1 MTPEQMKIVVSE
13 IQARHNPREAGLAD
27 FCRQLIGRIESLE
40 IQLADEKAASARYAA
55 SLAQMPDL
63 SVHKR
68 FIELGCD
75 VVKEAR
81 SFTEASIAHSLR
93 DAVARWDENRRIVE
107 AADCPR
113 DAKGFFMSPNGG
125 WKS

>member
-55 SLAQMPDL
+55 SLAQMPAW
-63 SVHKR
+63 KR
-68 FIELGCD
+68 MEVL
-75 VVKEAR
+75 KTAHNAR
-81 SFTEASIAHSLR
+81 CCT
-93 DAVARWDENRRIVE
+93 
-107 AADCPR
+107 
-113 DAKGFFMSPNGG
+113 
-125 WKS
+125 